1 MAAYDWSNI
10 EEDGRK
16 AGIDDFIT
24 KPLFKSHLIYLFRR
38 LAGISE
44 PVNILAESGR
54 QMLSFEGSR
63 ILLAEDNELNREIA
77 EELIGDTQVELETAE
92 DGQEAVQ
99 MYEAQ
104 EAGYY
109 DLIFMDIQMPRMNG
123 YEASRAIRASAKKDA
138 KTIPIIAM
146 TANAF
151 AEDVIESQKAGM
163 NEHISK
169 PLDLDQL
176 MKCMSRW
183 LKK

>member
-1 MAAYDWSNI
+1 
-10 EEDGRK
+10 
-16 AGIDDFIT
+16 
-24 KPLFKSHLIYLFRR
+24 
-38 LAGISE
+38 
-44 PVNILAESGR
+44 
-54 QMLSFEGSR
+54 
-63 ILLAEDNELNREIA
+63 
-77 EELIGDTQVELETAE
+77 
-92 DGQEAVQ
+92 

-123 YEASRAIRASAKKDA
+123 YEASRAIRTSAKKDA

-183 LKK
+183 LKKG